1 MKILTVLAFVAGVL
15 TAAPALAAA
24 PGANGLCG
32 PDAPEAY
39 KRPGGYCE
47 AIGANGSLSG
57 FVGGGPVGE
66 FEGPGFGVPTDEDEE
81 DDCLCEPA
89 VS

>member
-47 AIGANGSLSG
+47 AIGANRSLSSQ
-57 FVGGGPVGE
+57 GGGLVGE
-66 FEGPGFGVPTDEDEE
+66 AGGAAVPPPGGGCVIPEEGEGVVA
-81 DDCLCEPA
+81 C
-89 VS
+89 